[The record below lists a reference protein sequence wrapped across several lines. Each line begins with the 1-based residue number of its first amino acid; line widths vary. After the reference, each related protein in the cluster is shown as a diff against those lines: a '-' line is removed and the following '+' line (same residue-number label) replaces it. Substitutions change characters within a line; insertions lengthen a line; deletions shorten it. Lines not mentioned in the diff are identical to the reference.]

1 MELSGEKLQDREG
14 ESAETRPRNE
24 VSSSGRESRSRPLR
38 LDPGG
43 CYSEWKR
50 HVLNPQ
56 TGVLTPPPNCTGEMI
71 DRSLEDYCGL
81 WVPHCRRG
89 SATFSHLLPKPSGN

>member
-43 CYSEWKR
+43 CYSEWKLKR
-50 HVLNPQ
+50 EKVMVSHMTQAEIEIFFIFKLDI
-56 TGVLTPPPNCTGEMI
+56 GVLSVLKTGPRK
-71 DRSLEDYCGL
+71 D
-81 WVPHCRRG
+81 
-89 SATFSHLLPKPSGN
+89 SGF